1 MSNGK
6 TAIQTTDRHAL
17 VIAAF
22 KKARAECAAEEVLD
36 EVVAAVPGLTLQDL
50 NDHLLVDWIEHLY
63 ATLTRH

>member
-1 MSNGK
+1 MSNSK
-6 TAIQTTDRHAL
+6 TATRHAL

-22 KKARAECAAEEVLD
+22 EKALAECAAEEVLD

-50 NDHLLVDWIEHLY
+50 NDHLLVDWIEKRY